1 VVLHGVLTM
10 TVMKNIIILYD
21 GPRKRRTKISR
32 LKEFLTEIIY
42 MHSQGIGMRGC
53 KAMNAAE

>member
-1 VVLHGVLTM
+1 M